1 MDGLR
6 SGWLKNCHRYL
17 VYNEVEIA
25 ELQNRPSR
33 LLSVGRVC
41 SVDKANV
48 LDSSRLWRQV
58 TKRLQRLSG
67 CRTYRY
73 AG

>member
-1 MDGLR
+1 MTKEVDGLR
-6 SGWLKNCHRYL
+6 TATDTL

-25 ELQNRPSR
+25 RIAKQAEIARKR
-33 LLSVGRVC
+33 RKKVC

-58 TKRLQRLSG
+58 TKRLQKIILMSSYQI
-67 CRTYRY
+67 C
-73 AG
+73 